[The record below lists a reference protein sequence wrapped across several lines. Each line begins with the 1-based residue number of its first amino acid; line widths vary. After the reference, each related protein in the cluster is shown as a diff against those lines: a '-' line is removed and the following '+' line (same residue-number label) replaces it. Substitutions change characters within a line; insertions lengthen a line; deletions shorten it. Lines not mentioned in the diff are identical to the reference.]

1 MNERMTETST
11 RPPAL
16 RPEPALGVKVAKTD
30 APFWVKLVSAGTG
43 ACLADVVTFP
53 LDTTK
58 VRLQVQGNVGG
69 APSKYSGIFRT
80 IFTIFSEEGVGG
92 LYRGLIPGLQRQLA
106 FSTIK
111 LGCYDDVKDMYS
123 SLIFSED
130 NRPTK
135 TPVFVR
141 VLAGSTTGILAVA
154 VAHPTDVVKVR
165 MQAQFGN
172 NLGRYANSTDAYKK
186 IFTKEGMKGLWRGCL
201 PNMTRNGIVNI
212 GEVVTYDIIKDH
224 LIHSNIMSN
233 GTPCHLVSA
242 FAAGFCGT
250 VLASPV
256 DVVKT
261 RFMNSMPSQYKGVLH
276 CTTVLWRELG
286 FAGFYKGFVPAL
298 LRIGTWNVLMFLSYE
313 QMKIIMQPDS
323 VHRFSPQENVER
335 AAKHILFKENHASV
349 K

>member
-1 MNERMTETST
+1 M
-11 RPPAL
+11 
-16 RPEPALGVKVAKTD
+16 
-30 APFWVKLVSAGTG
+30 
-43 ACLADVVTFP
+43 
-53 LDTTK
+53 
-58 VRLQVQGNVGG
+58 
-69 APSKYSGIFRT
+69 
-80 IFTIFSEEGVGG
+80 
-92 LYRGLIPGLQRQLA
+92 
-106 FSTIK
+106 
-111 LGCYDDVKDMYS
+111 
-123 SLIFSED
+123 
-130 NRPTK
+130 
-135 TPVFVR
+135 
-141 VLAGSTTGILAVA
+141 A

-186 IFTKEGMKGLWRGCL
+186 IFTKEGMKGLWRGYCKSISLSLSQSLYLTFMYNIFSSVLGCL

-286 FAGFYKGFVPAL
+286 FAGFYKG
-298 LRIGTWNVLMFLSYE
+298 
-313 QMKIIMQPDS
+313 
-323 VHRFSPQENVER
+323 
-335 AAKHILFKENHASV
+335 
-349 K
+349 

>member
-1 MNERMTETST
+1 M
-11 RPPAL
+11 
-16 RPEPALGVKVAKTD
+16 
-30 APFWVKLVSAGTG
+30 
-43 ACLADVVTFP
+43 
-53 LDTTK
+53 
-58 VRLQVQGNVGG
+58 
-69 APSKYSGIFRT
+69 
-80 IFTIFSEEGVGG
+80 
-92 LYRGLIPGLQRQLA
+92 
-106 FSTIK
+106 
-111 LGCYDDVKDMYS
+111 
-123 SLIFSED
+123 
-130 NRPTK
+130 
-135 TPVFVR
+135 
-141 VLAGSTTGILAVA
+141 A

-186 IFTKEGMKGLWRGCL
+186 IFTKEGMKGLWRGYCKSLSQSLSLTFMYNKCVNICSSVLGCL

-286 FAGFYKGFVPAL
+286 FAGFYKG
-298 LRIGTWNVLMFLSYE
+298 
-313 QMKIIMQPDS
+313 
-323 VHRFSPQENVER
+323 
-335 AAKHILFKENHASV
+335 
-349 K
+349 

>member
-1 MNERMTETST
+1 MFFFS
-11 RPPAL
+11 L
-16 RPEPALGVKVAKTD
+16 
-30 APFWVKLVSAGTG
+30 
-43 ACLADVVTFP
+43 
-53 LDTTK
+53 
-58 VRLQVQGNVGG
+58 
-69 APSKYSGIFRT
+69 
-80 IFTIFSEEGVGG
+80 FT
-92 LYRGLIPGLQRQLA
+92 
-106 FSTIK
+106 
-111 LGCYDDVKDMYS
+111 
-123 SLIFSED
+123 ED

-186 IFTKEGMKGLWRGCL
+186 IFTKEGMKGLWRGNGKSLYPFYLPHPVSLAYMYNKCVNIFSSVLGCL

-286 FAGFYKGFVPAL
+286 FAGFYKG
-298 LRIGTWNVLMFLSYE
+298 
-313 QMKIIMQPDS
+313 
-323 VHRFSPQENVER
+323 
-335 AAKHILFKENHASV
+335 
-349 K
+349 

>member
-1 MNERMTETST
+1 MKESTKCYFSLSTEDK
-11 RPPAL
+11 RPH
-16 RPEPALGVKVAKTD
+16 
-30 APFWVKLVSAGTG
+30 
-43 ACLADVVTFP
+43 
-53 LDTTK
+53 
-58 VRLQVQGNVGG
+58 
-69 APSKYSGIFRT
+69 
-80 IFTIFSEEGVGG
+80 
-92 LYRGLIPGLQRQLA
+92 
-106 FSTIK
+106 
-111 LGCYDDVKDMYS
+111 
-123 SLIFSED
+123 
-130 NRPTK
+130 K

-186 IFTKEGMKGLWRGCL
+186 IFTKEGMKGLWRGNGKSLSLFCPFIPLSACMYNKRFNIFSSVLGCL

-224 LIHSNIMSN
+224 LIHNNIMSN

-261 RFMNSMPSQYKGVLH
+261 RFMNSMPSQYQGVLH

-286 FAGFYKGFVPAL
+286 FAGFYKG
-298 LRIGTWNVLMFLSYE
+298 
-313 QMKIIMQPDS
+313 
-323 VHRFSPQENVER
+323 
-335 AAKHILFKENHASV
+335 
-349 K
+349 